1 MPFNS
6 LSKLKNSL
14 LSDNASLLPPER
26 RVYIK
31 TGYGGVVLGAKY
43 TGTDGLVN
51 NLIPSS
57 RVENYSGYVIY
68 RATGLNGPW
77 TAMGGSQT
85 QSPDIAPNT
94 VGGVWTDLTA
104 TGDFW
109 YYYSGAGYKTGVGGS
124 SFLYTIPSSNV
135 VSGRGAPVINATGGQ
150 FTYIVSHPNPDGI
163 HSSTTSYLNDPSY
176 GNYIVA
182 YKLHTY
188 TGTANFVTNANSA
201 TTQLTAVLL
210 AGGGGAGG
218 KNQGGGGGGGGLLSL
233 SGSTAPTVNPNTTYT
248 ITIGAGASSNLGGG
262 SAIGANGGNSIAF
275 GYTGY
280 GGGGGGSVN
289 ENGSDGGCGG
299 GAGGGGTVG
308 GAPKTGYGWLGNNT
322 YSGRQGLSGH
332 SAYDGGNGGGGG
344 GLFPNNTYNSVL
356 NGKEPTNWGYSGF
369 LGYAAYI
376 KTIYRTYQVNT
387 LSLIISA
394 GGGAGGDNNRGYG
407 GGQFYTNPGGSGA
420 GEGSYDWGADYYGDP
435 AGKGYDATSYGCGG
449 GGGGKGGGGGGAG
462 FRGICYIM
470 YPVSGAFV
478 DTYDYGRVF
487 ATGG

>member
-1 MPFNS
+1 
-6 LSKLKNSL
+6 
-14 LSDNASLLPPER
+14 LPPER
-26 RVYIK
+26 RVYIQ
-31 TGYGGVVLGAKY
+31 TGYGGVAVGAAY
-43 TGTDGLVN
+43 TGSSELVN

-57 RVENYSGYVIY
+57 RTENGSGYVIY

-77 TAMGGSQT
+77 TALATMYT
-85 QSPDIAPNT
+85 QSPDITPSVA
-94 VGGVWTDLTA
+94 GGTIDLTA
-104 TGDFW
+104 TGINTW

-135 VSGRGAPVINATGGQ
+135 VSGRGAPVINATGGHYTNIIPHYAQ
-150 FTYIVSHPNPDGI
+150 DGL
-163 HSSTTSYLNDPSY
+163 HSSTNYYLS
-176 GNYIVA
+176 NYVIA
-182 YKLHTY
+182 YKCHTY
-188 TGTANFVTNANSA
+188 TGTANFVTNANSP
-201 TTQLTAVLL
+201 TGQLTVVLL

-262 SAIGANGGNSIAF
+262 TAAGANGGNSIAF

-280 GGGGGGSVN
+280 GGGGGGGWGQ
-289 ENGSDGGCGG
+289 NGADGGCGG
-299 GAGGGGTVG
+299 GAGGNAVG

-332 SAYDGGNGGGGG
+332 SALDGGNGGGGG

-356 NGKEPTNWGYSGF
+356 NGKEPTNFGNSGSQY
-369 LGYAAYI
+369 GYARYI
-376 KTIYRTYQVNT
+376 NSIPSSVVISPN
-387 LSLIISA
+387 ISA
-394 GGGAGGDNNRGYG
+394 GGGAGGDVYFGYG
-407 GGQFYTNPGGSGA
+407 GGGLYTNPGNSGA
-420 GEGSYDWGADYYGDP
+420 GQGNYNWGADYYGDP

-462 FRGICYIM
+462 FRGICHII
-470 YPVSGAFV
+470 YPVSGGFV
-478 DTYDYGRVF
+478 DAKDYGRVF